1 MRFIIAL
8 ILLIVV
14 LGSASQKDAEQKNE
28 GQPAN

>member
-14 LGSASQKDAEQKNE
+14 LGSASQSGAEKDE
-28 GQPAN
+28 GQPAK